1 VGSVTESA
9 LFAGRDKAAVARR
22 PVLVGLIGKGIQM
35 SRTPAMHEAEGG
47 ELGLNLVY
55 TLLDTDRMGSNAPP
69 LTELIRYAACFGFSG
84 VNVTHPYKQEILGLL
99 DQLSDDVAAVGSVN
113 TVIFDGSQRI
123 GHNTD
128 LWGFRESFRRSMAGA
143 AHDSVLL
150 IGAGGAGGAV
160 AQALL
165 DCGTGEIL
173 VHDIQAARAESLAA
187 RLTPRFGAGRVS
199 AISDIAVAVAAVD
212 GVVNATPVGMAKLPG
227 TPIDTALLHP
237 RMWVADIVYFP
248 LETEFLKAARRIG
261 CRTMDG
267 EGMAVF
273 QAVRAFELFTG
284 LAPSSERMQA
294 AFAAFENVPAG

>member
-1 VGSVTESA
+1 VGSVTEAAS
-9 LFAGRDKAAVARR
+9 FAGRSNVAVTRR
-22 PVLVGLIGKGIQM
+22 SVLVGLIGKGIQM
-35 SRTPAMHEAEGG
+35 SRTPAMHEVEGR

-55 TLLDTDRMGSNAPP
+55 TLLDTDRMGPSVPS
-69 LTELIRYAACFGFSG
+69 LSELIRYAACFGFSG
-84 VNVTHPYKQEILGLL
+84 VNVTYPYKQEILGLL
-99 DQLSDDVAAVGSVN
+99 DQLSNDVAAIGSVN
-113 TVIFDGSQRI
+113 TVIFEGGRRI

-143 AHDSVLL
+143 TRDTVLL
-150 IGAGGAGGAV
+150 IGAGGAGSAV

-173 VHDIQAARAESLAA
+173 VHDIQAARAEVLAM
-187 RLTPRFGAGRVS
+187 RLTSRFGAGRIS
-199 AISDIAVAVAAVD
+199 AISDISTVAAAVD
-212 GVVNATPVGMAKLPG
+212 GIVNATPVGMAKLPG

-261 CRTMDG
+261 CRTMGG

-284 LAPSSERMQA
+284 LAPSSMRMQA
-294 AFAAFENVPAG
+294 AFAACENIPAG